1 MAYDMPPPEKLPEP
15 GYYYHFKHDPDGP
28 LNNYAYYLSVRNEQ
42 LEKAERMSKRS
53 NELSP
58 AQMSYQD
65 TYAWVLFRLGRYADA
80 RIWIEKAVAAGASD
94 GVILEHYGDIL
105 FELGEHDGAMKNW
118 RMAKDAGG
126 ASELIDRKINEGL
139 RVE

>member
-1 MAYDMPPPEKLPEP
+1 MEP
-15 GYYYHFKHDPDGP
+15 DNASV
-28 LNNYAYYLSVRNEQ
+28 LNNYAYYLSERNEQ

-58 AQMSYQD
+58 GQMSYQD

-80 RIWIEKAVAAGASD
+80 RTWVEKAIVAGASD
-94 GVILEHYGDIL
+94 GVSLEHYGDIL
-105 FELGEHDGAMKNW
+105 FELGDRDAAMKNW
-118 RMAKDAGG
+118 RMAKEAGG
-126 ASELIDRKINEGL
+126 ASQLIDRKINEGL